1 MSFNFRH
8 YNLTTFR
15 YLDLVGELSAGIYGH
30 SHGIIREAIVSTFD
44 NVGLNLGSTT
54 SQEHKYAALICER
67 FNLERVRFANSGT
80 EANMHA
86 FNAARVFTGK
96 NKIAVF
102 CGAYHG
108 AVFSFGNGK
117 VAQNAVNRED
127 WVIGKYNDV
136 ESARA
141 VIEETPG
148 LAAVAVEAMQGA
160 GGAISGTKEFLSQIQ
175 VRQHAQS
182 RCSGDFILY

>member
-1 MSFNFRH
+1 M
-8 YNLTTFR
+8 
-15 YLDLVGELSAGIYGH
+15 
-30 SHGIIREAIVSTFD
+30 
-44 NVGLNLGSTT
+44 NLGSTT

-148 LAAVAVEAMQGA
+148 LAAVVVEAMQGA
-160 GGAISGTKEFLSQIQ
+160 GGAISGTQEFLDQIQ
-175 VRQHAQS
+175 VRQILGHFS
-182 RCSGDFILY
+182 LSIFIVLNPRNRSLQRKSERSSSSTR